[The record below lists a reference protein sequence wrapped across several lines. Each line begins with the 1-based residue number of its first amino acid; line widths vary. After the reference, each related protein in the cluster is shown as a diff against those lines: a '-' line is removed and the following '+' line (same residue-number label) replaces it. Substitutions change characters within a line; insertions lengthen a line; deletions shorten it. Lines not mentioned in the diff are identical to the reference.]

1 MSKKRWSLAY
11 WLSIL
16 SFFIAYPMI
25 IVLMI
30 ILFLLVLGIPLSPST
45 TAERTNAGEA
55 GFAVFL
61 LAQPLGIIV
70 MLIWI
75 KQVNKIFKKSTANEK
90 DQTIADISREEA
102 ITRMQEHYKRDIE
115 QRK

>member
-11 WLSIL
+11 RLSIL
-16 SFFIAYPMI
+16 SFFIAYPVI

-30 ILFLLVLGIPLSPST
+30 ILSLWVLGIPLSPST
-45 TAERTNAGEA
+45 TAERTNAGEV

-61 LAQPLGIIV
+61 LAQPLGIIA

-75 KQVNKIFKKSTANEK
+75 KQVNKIFKKSSDDEK
-90 DQTIADISREEA
+90 EQTIADISREEA
-102 ITRMQEHYKRDIE
+102 VTRMREHYKRDIQ